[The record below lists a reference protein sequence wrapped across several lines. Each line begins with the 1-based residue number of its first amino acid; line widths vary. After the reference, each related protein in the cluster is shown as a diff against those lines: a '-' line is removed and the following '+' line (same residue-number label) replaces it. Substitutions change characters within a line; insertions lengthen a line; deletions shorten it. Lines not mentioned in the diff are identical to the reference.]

1 MMIQDREMYVRAEIK
16 YIQEHAYS
24 KEKIK
29 DLNKIFD
36 IYHNQM
42 AVGDKISQQNKQ
54 IKQKLIELE
63 E

>member
-1 MMIQDREMYVRAEIK
+1 MYVRAEIK
-16 YIQEHAYS
+16 YIEEHAFS